1 MTLPVIVKLAY
12 GASNTGSNLTGHGIL
27 HTINRVLLHTA
38 FHYNPTILSI
48 LLKYC

>member
-1 MTLPVIVKLAY
+1 MTLIVKLAY
-12 GASNTGSNLTGHGIL
+12 GASNTGSNPSGHGIF

-38 FHYNPTILSI
+38 FHYSPTILSI